1 MLRDLGPGDGA
12 ATPNQQSHARDD
24 SFRDNCL
31 HQKVRGAGPV
41 QVRKLRE
48 RGDMTAKQRQVS
60 RKKGS
65 QLGQTLLRV
74 VMR

>member
-1 MLRDLGPGDGA
+1 MLRELGTGDGA
-12 ATPNQQSHARDD
+12 ATPNQQNHAWDD

-31 HQKVRGAGPV
+31 NQKVRGAGPV

-48 RGDMTAKQRQVS
+48 CGDMTAKQRKVS